1 LTQSTMVGAD
11 EVAHP
16 DHQLVAHVVA
26 ALVLVDP
33 QHLPQS
39 GRPRAVVCLCVC
51 LFVCLLAWLVVWLFV
66 CLLTDVCVRLC
77 V

>member
-1 LTQSTMVGAD
+1 MWAISIYIARGGGGRDLDPVDHVGAD

-33 QHLPQS
+33 QHLPQPRS
-39 GRPRAVVCLCVC
+39 APRA
-51 LFVCLLAWLVVWLFV
+51 LFVCLFP
-66 CLLTDVCVRLC
+66 CLLAC
-77 V
+77 